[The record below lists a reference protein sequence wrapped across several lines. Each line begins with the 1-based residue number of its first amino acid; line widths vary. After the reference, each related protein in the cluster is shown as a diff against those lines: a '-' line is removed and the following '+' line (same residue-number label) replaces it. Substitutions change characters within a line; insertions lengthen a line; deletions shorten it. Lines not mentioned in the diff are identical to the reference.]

1 MSGLKCTNHLLF
13 SDENLAERKLKIN
26 DDLLNDYWKDLK
38 KIVNSFNNYGGGSI
52 KDENKAYDLFDKFNL
67 LT

>member
-1 MSGLKCTNHLLF
+1 M
-13 SDENLAERKLKIN
+13 IN